1 MAFITKK
8 KVTCGVKVNNEA
20 QKMENR
26 DYIKPVLL
34 LIFAFLLLL
43 TSCPLLFAQG
53 QMIKGNAS
61 YYADKFHGQR
71 TASGEIYNKDSM
83 TCAHLKYPF
92 GTILKVRNP
101 LNDRTVY
108 VRVTDR
114 GPYHKH
120 RVIDLSRA
128 AARELG
134 IIQAGF
140 SMVEITPFHTV
151 ESPYLP
157 GDDGLPDIP
166 ELELQYTPAATFPE
180 PIWKNDTIK
189 VTEKLKQVTSKWTFP
204 SL

>member
-1 MAFITKK
+1 MKK
-8 KVTCGVKVNNEA
+8 LFSLLFLAIFPCA
-20 QKMENR
+20 
-26 DYIKPVLL
+26 LL
-34 LIFAFLLLL
+34 L
-43 TSCPLLFAQG
+43 AQG
-53 QMIKGNAS
+53 RMITGNAS
-61 YYADKFHGQR
+61 YYADKFHGRR

-101 LNDRTVY
+101 RNDRTVY

-114 GPYHKH
+114 GPYVKS

-140 SMVEITPFHTV
+140 SMVEITPFFPSEV
-151 ESPYLP
+151 PF
-157 GDDGLPDIP
+157 LPDENSPLELP
-166 ELELQYTPAATFPE
+166 ELDLLYMPAATFPV
-180 PIWKNDTIK
+180 PIWQNDTAK
-189 VTEKLKQVTSKWTFP
+189 VAEQLKRLISTWTLP